1 MRVAINTQ
9 TPPVRFTLTYR
20 DLLEKYGDLELPV
33 DLSLLSESD
42 FQVAVGGVARMMLG
56 LIRKMNLGRTRWV
69 ALGPGYPPQ
78 ASLQNI
84 ELHLVDLPPNILS
97 PYTKFKEGLYNEA
110 HGTSRYNIVGQEY
123 IAYATYNWY
132 SASKLLEF
140 YLDTDVYFVNDFQQ
154 LLVGG
159 IIGPSAPALLWYH
172 IPFVPEKMGDRTRE
186 FLVRSFEGFDLV
198 ILSTRRD
205 LEGLVRAGGKVRAKQ
220 IYPFIDPQAYEK
232 PSTAEQQSTLNKFG
246 IGEDEKV
253 VLLVGRMDP
262 IKSQDIAIKAIK
274 KLDAKLVLAGNGS
287 FTSKTLGHDKASVW
301 VKKLRDL
308 TQETGVK
315 DKVIFTG
322 YVTEKE
328 LASLYMRSDVVIL
341 TSRTEGFGLTVCEA
355 WNYQKP
361 VVVSKGAGVSE
372 LVIEGVNG
380 YTFPSDSYDELA
392 EAIRRTFKEGDKL
405 GSMGRET
412 LRQCSLEY
420 AVDKIKEAMEEAMK
434 GYPKRET
441 D

>member
-140 YLDTDVYFVNDFQQ
+140 YLDTDVYFVNDFQ
-154 LLVGG
+154 
-159 IIGPSAPALLWYH
+159 
-172 IPFVPEKMGDRTRE
+172 
-186 FLVRSFEGFDLV
+186 
-198 ILSTRRD
+198 
-205 LEGLVRAGGKVRAKQ
+205 
-220 IYPFIDPQAYEK
+220 
-232 PSTAEQQSTLNKFG
+232 
-246 IGEDEKV
+246 
-253 VLLVGRMDP
+253 
-262 IKSQDIAIKAIK
+262 
-274 KLDAKLVLAGNGS
+274 
-287 FTSKTLGHDKASVW
+287 
-301 VKKLRDL
+301 
-308 TQETGVK
+308 
-315 DKVIFTG
+315 
-322 YVTEKE
+322 
-328 LASLYMRSDVVIL
+328 
-341 TSRTEGFGLTVCEA
+341 
-355 WNYQKP
+355 
-361 VVVSKGAGVSE
+361 
-372 LVIEGVNG
+372 
-380 YTFPSDSYDELA
+380 
-392 EAIRRTFKEGDKL
+392 
-405 GSMGRET
+405 
-412 LRQCSLEY
+412 
-420 AVDKIKEAMEEAMK
+420 
-434 GYPKRET
+434 
-441 D
+441 